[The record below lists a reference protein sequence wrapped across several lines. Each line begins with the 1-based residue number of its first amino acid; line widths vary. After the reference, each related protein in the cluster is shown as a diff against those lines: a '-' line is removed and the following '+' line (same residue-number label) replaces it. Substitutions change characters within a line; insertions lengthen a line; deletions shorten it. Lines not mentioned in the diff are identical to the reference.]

1 MVSIFPSS
9 PSWIRAVI
17 FSETS
22 QRFHQI
28 KFQEFS
34 LVLRRSIAKRSSKKN
49 LPRIWGIFTDFQN
62 IFLPRLFFFSN
73 CLPQFLFEVLG
84 EFDRKFLKD
93 FFSYSRNGF
102 NLWWL
107 NKFHIRGLIG
117 NFKRYLESF
126 PNKKSVNP

>member
-34 LVLRRSIAKRSSKKN
+34 LVLRRSIAKRSSKKKPSKN
-49 LPRIWGIFTDFQN
+49 LRNFYRFPKYIFTSFV
-62 IFLPRLFFFSN
+62 FFSN